1 MVSGQ
6 RTVMIP
12 VMHMWTAM
20 RESQHGLSFCP
31 PVAGKG
37 RSQEQQLVKWGMEGA
52 KKREVGHTSFL
63 VLDVPICRGVPGCGV
78 FVCGVLFLNKD

>member
-1 MVSGQ
+1 MGSAFV
-6 RTVMIP
+6 
-12 VMHMWTAM
+12 
-20 RESQHGLSFCP
+20 

-63 VLDVPICRGVPGCGV
+63 VLDVP
-78 FVCGVLFLNKD
+78 FVGGLWV

>member
-12 VMHMWTAM
+12 VMHMRTAM

-52 KKREVGHTSFL
+52 KKRELGHTSFL
-63 VLDVPICRGVPGCGV
+63 VLDVPICRGSLAVGCLCVGSYS
-78 FVCGVLFLNKD
+78 